1 MAFYCMPFPR
11 SILALGLAAGL
22 ASIAAPAVAAPSQ
35 ALDRVSIWLGGY
47 RADADF
53 DLTLREEQSGL
64 DSGRLDVGDF
74 KDTVGRARLD
84 FLIMDSQGFSFD
96 YYGLSRDRS
105 LTLVE
110 PFSFGGTDFDANA
123 VLDTRLEF
131 DVGNAAYRW
140 WFGGDQTVFGFGLGA
155 AWYRIDARV
164 RGEAT
169 FDGQTFTATERYK
182 DDAVAPL
189 VQLGWRHAF
198 SDNVRT
204 YIDISGVK
212 KNGGSLEGH
221 IYNGSLGVEWFPWQN
236 LGLGAEYS
244 VSRIKLDGS
253 EGSYDATA
261 DIKLHGPS
269 AYLRLRF

>member
-1 MAFYCMPFPR
+1 MIRTHAAVR
-11 SILALGLAAGL
+11 SLSALALGIGAVLAV
-22 ASIAAPAVAAPSQ
+22 PVVQAAPSQ
-35 ALDRVSIWLGGY
+35 ALDRISIWLGGY
-47 RADADF
+47 RADADL
-53 DLTLREEQSGL
+53 DLTLRENQSGAE
-64 DSGRLDVGDF
+64 SGRLDVGDF

-96 YYGLSRDRS
+96 YYGLKRDRS
-105 LTLVE
+105 LTLLE

-123 VLDTRLEF
+123 VLDTRLQMDF
-131 DVGNAAYRW
+131 GNAAYRW
-140 WFGGDQTVFGFGLGA
+140 WFGGERTVFGFGLGA
-155 AWYRIDARV
+155 AWYRLDARV

-169 FDGQTFTATERYK
+169 FDGQTAIVTEGYK

-198 SDNVRT
+198 SDNLRT

-244 VSRIKLDGS
+244 VSRIKLNGS
-253 EGSYDATA
+253 EGSLDATA
-261 DIKLHGPS
+261 DIKLNGPS